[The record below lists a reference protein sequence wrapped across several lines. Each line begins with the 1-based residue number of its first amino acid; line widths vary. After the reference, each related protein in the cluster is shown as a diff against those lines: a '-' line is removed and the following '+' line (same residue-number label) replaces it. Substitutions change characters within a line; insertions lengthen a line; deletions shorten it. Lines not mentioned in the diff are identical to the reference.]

1 MSATSST
8 ESAPPVV
15 VIAGPTASG
24 ESALALGLAEEL
36 GGTLI
41 NADSQQRYRDL
52 PILTARPTPEEMTRA
67 PHRLFGEMAPL
78 ESGTAGEWA
87 LTAATE
93 IRAAFAEQ
101 RLPIIVGGTGLY
113 LRALMQGLA
122 EIPDVPAD
130 VRAATRKR
138 LDDIGNAAFHA
149 QLAVRDPVIAA
160 RLAPGDAQRM
170 LRAWEVVEATGT
182 PLSEWQQSTTTPPVA
197 ARFVKVLL
205 MPTRAD
211 LNAACDARF
220 DAMMARGAVHEVETL
235 LGSGVPRTAPVMRAL
250 GAGDLATYLAGEVE
264 LSTATAAAKLVT
276 RRYVKSQTTWFNHQF
291 IADLTIDRK
300 FSESFKDEIF
310 PKIRR
315 LLLTG

>member
-1 MSATSST
+1 M
-8 ESAPPVV
+8 V

-24 ESALALGLAEEL
+24 KSALALGLAQEL
-36 GGTLI
+36 NGMLI

-52 PILTARPTPEEMTRA
+52 PILTARPTPDETARA
-67 PHRLFGEMAPL
+67 PHRLFGDMGPL

-87 LTAATE
+87 LKAAAE
-93 IRAAFAEQ
+93 IRSAASDQ

-122 EIPDVPAD
+122 EIPDVHPD
-130 VRAATRKR
+130 VRAVARKR
-138 LDDIGNAAFHA
+138 LDEIGNVAFHA
-149 QLAVRDPVIAA
+149 ELATRDPVIAV

-197 ARFVKVLL
+197 ARFIKILL
-205 MPTRAD
+205 MPARAD
-211 LNAACDARF
+211 LNDTCDARF
-220 DAMMARGAVHEVETL
+220 DAMMAHGAVHEVETL
-235 LGSGVPRTAPVMRAL
+235 LRSGVPRTAPVMRAL
-250 GAGDLATYLAGEVE
+250 GASELAAYLAGEMG
-264 LSTATAAAKLVT
+264 LSAAVAAAKLIT

-291 IADLTIDRK
+291 VADLTIDKK

-315 LLLTG
+315 LLLTD

>member
-1 MSATSST
+1 M
-8 ESAPPVV
+8 
-15 VIAGPTASG
+15 IAGPTASG
-24 ESALALGLAEEL
+24 KSALALGLAEAL
-36 GGTLI
+36 NGTLI

-52 PILTARPTPEEMTRA
+52 PILTARPTPEEMARA
-67 PHRLFGEMAPL
+67 PHRLFGEMGPL

-93 IRAAFAEQ
+93 IRSAVSEQ

-122 EIPDVPAD
+122 EIPDVHPD
-130 VRAATRKR
+130 VRTAARKR
-138 LDDIGNAAFHA
+138 LDEIGNAAFHA
-149 QLAVRDPVIAA
+149 ELATRDPVIAA
-160 RLAPGDAQRM
+160 RLAPGDGQRM

-182 PLSEWQQSTTTPPVA
+182 PLSEWQQSTTTPPIA
-197 ARFVKVLL
+197 ARFIKVLL
-205 MPTRAD
+205 MPARAE
-211 LNAACDARF
+211 LNDACDARF
-220 DAMMARGAVHEVETL
+220 DTMIDCGAVHEVERL

-250 GAGDLATYLAGEVE
+250 GANELATYLAGEID
-264 LSTATAAAKLVT
+264 LSAAIAAAKLVT

-291 IADLTIDRK
+291 ITDLTIGKK